1 MLRIIMKK
9 RFNILFLCLCLTLS
23 FSIILLA
30 GSPLTYAATGKDN
43 KKAKGDKSKNKNKKK
58 GKKSGSKKKNGAS
71 KSKKDKENVAPIDKQ
86 SKGAS
91 DSLGTIGTIEYI
103 SNAISKIASNSANA
117 NLSFNYSAWYTA
129 DTDYLLDGVVEYN
142 SSDNVISF
150 SGYIYKGTMD
160 NKEDISFS
168 KRNGEDFK
176 FSVLNKDFESIAKSI
191 VGQCEFFTESSI
203 VSSILSYFKSTLGN
217 DKLRFKKEKNAYL
230 LDKSDKSLV
239 VVKLSSSNT
248 LVLAQ
253 RYIGENFVDQIEN
266 FEIGADSSSAN
277 SNTGDKLNNGNAD
290 SNDDGSLDNVN
301 DSSSE
306 FNDDDF
312 NDPFFN
318 R

>member
-1 MLRIIMKK
+1 MKK

-23 FSIILLA
+23 FSIILLT
-30 GSPLTYAATGKDN
+30 GSPLTYAATGNGN
-43 KKAKGDKSKNKNKKK
+43 KKAKGDKSKKKNKKK
-58 GKKSGSKKKNGAS
+58 GKKNDSKKKNGAS

-86 SKGAS
+86 PKGVD
-91 DSLGTIGTIEYI
+91 DSLGTVGTIEYI
-103 SNAISKIASNSANA
+103 NNAISKLASNSANA

-160 NKEDISFS
+160 NKEVISFY
-168 KRNGEDFK
+168 KKYGEDFK
-176 FSVLNKDFESIAKSI
+176 FTVLSKDFESVAKSI

-203 VSSILSYFKSTLGN
+203 VASILSYFKNTLGN

-239 VVKLSSSNT
+239 VAKLSSSNT

-253 RYIGENFVDQIEN
+253 RYIEENFVDQIEN
-266 FEIGADSSSAN
+266 FEVGADFSSSN
-277 SNTGDKLNNGNAD
+277 SNAGDKLNNGNAD

-312 NDPFFN
+312 NDPFFSS
-318 R
+318 